1 MAAYG
6 GKLTLSRPCPGSD
19 VSMFDPGDE
28 ISGQVSERFR
38 QAQKL
43 LAETEQILDDE
54 TTSEHR
60 TQWPNVYRLENA
72 TKHAQRVLR
81 LADPGTTQLSAA
93 DELVTSAT
101 QARDAIRAAVDSG
114 GGNLIGS
121 ADRLLNAI
129 AQLEPQLGE
138 SDESAAEILSRLN
151 EIQGEIENRKSQI
164 DAQLGELGG
173 TIDQQRGRLDQAIEN
188 NQKQFSEA
196 QERRNEEHRQLLS
209 HVEARTTELEKQ
221 LKGGFEEAASGTQER
236 AEETLN
242 ALQRELVKAQEITSF
257 VGGTSTAAGY
267 GKEANAQKKIA
278 DGLRWLAIFFGLLA
292 AGLAVW
298 AVIHAEQ
305 QNNPPLSVVLA
316 KAVGSLVFAGLAGYV
331 ATQSGHH
338 RLREEQ
344 ARRRELDLLALP
356 AFIATLP
363 EEEKE
368 EITGQVAS
376 RIFLSQATTSN
387 GIPEAALNKES
398 ISLIGLLLDAIRK
411 G

>member
-6 GKLTLSRPCPGSD
+6 SKLALSRPKHRP
-19 VSMFDPGDE
+19 VFDSGDE

-43 LAETEQILDDE
+43 LSETEQILDNE
-54 TTSEHR
+54 TTPEHR

-72 TKHAQRVLR
+72 TRHAQRILR
-81 LADPGTTQLSAA
+81 LADPGTTQLLAA
-93 DELVTSAT
+93 EELLASAT

-114 GGNLIGS
+114 GGDLIGS
-121 ADRLLNAI
+121 ADRLLSAN
-129 AQLEPQLGE
+129 AQLEPQLSE

-151 EIQGEIENRKSQI
+151 GIQGEIENRKSQI
-164 DAQLGELGG
+164 DAQLGELAG

-209 HVEARTTELEKQ
+209 DAEARTTELERQ
-221 LKGGFEEAASGTQER
+221 LKGEFDEAASGTQER

-278 DGLRWLAIFFGLLA
+278 DGLRGLAIFFGLLA

-305 QNNPPLSVVLA
+305 QSNPPLSVVLA

-376 RIFLSQATTSN
+376 KLFLSQATTSN

>member
-1 MAAYG
+1 
-6 GKLTLSRPCPGSD
+6 
-19 VSMFDPGDE
+19 MFDPGDE

-43 LAETEQILDDE
+43 LSETEQILDSE

-93 DELVTSAT
+93 DELVASAT

-121 ADRLLNAI
+121 ADRLLSAI

-138 SDESAAEILSRLN
+138 SDESAAEILSQLN
-151 EIQGEIENRKSQI
+151 EIQGEIENRKGQI

-188 NQKQFSEA
+188 NQRQFSEA
-196 QERRNEEHRQLLS
+196 QERRNEEYRQLLS
-209 HVEARTTELEKQ
+209 DVEARTNELEKQ
-221 LKGGFEEAASGTQER
+221 LKGGFDEAIGGTQER
-236 AEETLN
+236 TGETLD

-305 QNNPPLSVVLA
+305 QSNPPLSVVLA

-363 EEEKE
+363 EDEKE
-368 EITGQVAS
+368 EITGQVATKL
-376 RIFLSQATTSN
+376 FLSQATTSS
-387 GIPEAALNKES
+387 GKPEAALTKES
-398 ISLIGLLLDAIRK
+398 ISLIGLLLEAIRK